1 MKDSPETPIFL
12 YLLLILVWTVSQSV
26 SAQTA
31 TSSTA
36 PCSSDDIDINGNN
49 LIDICDIAR
58 FDTIRREEGFGG
70 EEGYGDTSDG
80 CKSICNGYELMR
92 DLDFAAQG
100 NRQPIDY
107 FDAVFNANGYTISNL
122 TINDST
128 DTDYVGLFRELG
140 SNAEIK
146 GIRLLNINVV
156 GNNGV
161 GGLAGL
167 NEGEITDSCI
177 GTESEIKGDDSVG
190 GLVGS
195 NFGGVISNSC
205 VVGSSTVTGM
215 TSVGGLVGQ
224 NSERG
229 IVKNSYAISDVEGDE
244 HAGGLVG
251 YNHKNSIIVNSYAA
265 GNVVSV
271 GNANRT
277 IVGGLVGWNTDKGV
291 IRNSYAIGNV
301 KITTAT
307 SMAIVT
313 AGGLIGQNSNKG
325 IIENSYATGNV
336 ASTTATGIT
345 AAVGGLIGY
354 VSGGKVMDSYAI
366 GRVSDN
372 NEGDIGSLVGSIQ
385 EGRIINSYAEK
396 TGIELVGFDNGE
408 NTSAS
413 FVSDSLRLST
423 IPSMIPTKI
432 YYQWSDDD
440 WDFGTDAQ
448 YPLLRYTSAINM
460 AVAPACGAEKDEPTG
475 LPRCG
480 TLLFGQKA
488 DLTELFEG
496 ANLVP
501 KFMPDIFS
509 YTLRVPP
516 DTTMINLTPMSSNS
530 DADIYITSD
539 QGSVTTDENGST
551 TIKFGQNSILAITIT
566 VNAVGQTART
576 TRYTIR
582 LSNRIAIY
590 THLRVFIEGALQRY

>member
-1 MKDSPETPIFL
+1 MEDFSETPIFL
-12 YLLLILVWTVSQSV
+12 YLLLILVCTVSQSV
-26 SAQTA
+26 PAQTA

-36 PCSSDDIDINGNN
+36 PCSSDDIDVNGND

-58 FDTIRREEGFGG
+58 FNTIRGEESFGG
-70 EEGYGDTSDG
+70 EDGYGDTSDG
-80 CKSICNGYELMR
+80 CETTCDGYELMR

-100 NRQPIDY
+100 NWQPIDY
-107 FDAVFNANGYTISNL
+107 FNAVFNANGYTMSNL
-122 TINDST
+122 TINNST

-140 SNAEIK
+140 SDAKIK
-146 GIRLLNINVV
+146 GIRLLNMNVV
-156 GNNGV
+156 GNNEV

-177 GTESEIKGDDSVG
+177 DTESEIRGDDSVG

-195 NFGGVISNSC
+195 NFGGIISNSC
-205 VVGSSTVTGM
+205 VIGSGAVTGM

-244 HAGGLVG
+244 RAGGLVG

-265 GNVVSV
+265 GSVTAV
-271 GNANRT
+271 GNVSST

-307 SMAIVT
+307 GMFTV
-313 AGGLIGQNSNKG
+313 AGGGLVGQNSKRG

-345 AAVGGLIGY
+345 ASVGGLVGY
-354 VSGGKVMDSYAI
+354 VVGGKVMNSYAI

-372 NEGDIGSLVGSIQ
+372 NEGEVGSLVGFIQ
-385 EGRIINSYAEK
+385 EGRIINSYAEEI
-396 TGIELVGFDNGE
+396 GIQLVGFDNGE

-432 YYQWSDDD
+432 YYQWSEND

-448 YPLLRYTSAINM
+448 YPLLRYTSATDIV
-460 AVAPACGAEKDEPTG
+460 VAPACDAEKDEPTG

-488 DLTELFEG
+488 NLTELFEG

-509 YTLRVPP
+509 YTLRVSP

-551 TIKFGQNSILAITIT
+551 TIKFGQNSILIITVA